1 MLLTWSKTQDK
12 LYIMRGM
19 FVFLIGLFTISVVNA
34 QQKSAKPVRSSLTL
48 TATNIEGKYRIEQLS
63 TAKNAV
69 LRKVQ
74 PAAMLPI
81 NDTAPLTWTTDITE
95 PVIISFLIVSSDAT
109 AAQKIFL
116 KPGDSLSLVFNQP
129 DTAVHDIMM
138 DTLRSHAGTLNN
150 ALAWYDYTTSAYA
163 RAMYDSFDT
172 KNASSSFLEQH
183 LKVMNNA
190 YATAQRIAGNNNY
203 LQALHAFNMI
213 NTRYYYWWYYDES
226 KIDPPA
232 SLIGPAYDDKAF
244 SLFNQPVFIKY
255 VVPGEVKAGFFYQ
268 YDWMLKQRF
277 KKELATLN
285 DSAKVAFIG
294 KKALQLSTYAPLR
307 ELVQF
312 WHVKDVYYPYLQ
324 KRYSTSEVAI
334 ARKLATAAAAPV
346 KDTALQNR
354 LQQQIATM
362 GNVLPGTPGLNFSLE
377 DHTGKVWHFSD
388 LKGKV
393 VYVDVWTTWCGPCRM
408 EAPLFEKMAADYAGK
423 DVVFLGISAD
433 RPKDKATWVEM
444 AGHKQTLQLYSGEK
458 TAFMQYYQVPGYPTF
473 LLFDKGGKVVNANAP
488 RPSSEGTIRDAINK
502 LL

>member
-1 MLLTWSKTQDK
+1 
-12 LYIMRGM
+12 MRGM
-19 FVFLIGLFTISVVNA
+19 FVFLIGLITISAVNA
-34 QQKSAKPVRSSLTL
+34 QQKQGTPVRSSLAL
-48 TATNIEGKYRIEQLS
+48 TAIHMQGKFRIEQLS

-69 LRKVQ
+69 LRKV
-74 PAAMLPI
+74 PTAAMQPV
-81 NDTAPLTWTTDITE
+81 DSMGRLTWTTNISE
-95 PVIISFLIVSSDAT
+95 PTIISLLLIGESAT

-116 KPGDSLSLVFNQP
+116 KPGDSLGLVFSQP
-129 DTAVHDIMM
+129 DTSVHDIMM

-150 ALAWYDYTTSAYA
+150 ALAWYEHTSGAYA
-163 RAMYDSFDT
+163 RAMYDSFDA
-172 KNASSSFLEQH
+172 KQASLSFLEQQVKS
-183 LKVMNNA
+183 LDNA
-190 YATAQRIAGNNNY
+190 YARAQRIAGNNDY

-213 NTRYYYWWYYDES
+213 NTRNYCWWYYDEN
-226 KIDPPA
+226 KITPIPA
-232 SLIGPAYDDKAF
+232 SLVGPAYDDKAF
-244 SLFNQPVFIKY
+244 GLFNKPVFVKY
-255 VVPGEVKAGFFYQ
+255 VLPGEVKAGFFFQ

-277 KKELATLN
+277 KTERAALE

-294 KKALQLSTYAPLR
+294 KKALQLSTYAPFR
-307 ELVQF
+307 ELVQY
-312 WHVKDVYYPYLQ
+312 WYVKDVYFPYLQ
-324 KRYSTSEVAI
+324 KSHAAAQLVQ
-334 ARKLATAAAAPV
+334 ARKLAVAAAVPV

-362 GNVLPGTPGLNFSLE
+362 GNVLPGTPGLNFALE
-377 DHTGKVWHFSD
+377 DHTGKIWYFSD

-423 DVVFLGISAD
+423 DIVFLGISAD

-473 LLFDKGGKVVNANAP
+473 LLFDKEGKVVNANAP
-488 RPSSEGTIRDAINK
+488 RPSAEEIIKEAINK